1 MKRIAEAGVEHHIDK
16 TNNTWKVIHNFI
28 CKMLNISKRHELWF
42 LFARKPF
49 RFSLQEFYAVTCLK
63 CEEDK
68 NTNFE
73 AWREDKG
80 FWSTFLKRNGNVD
93 TKTIRLKH
101 LKDCKNWLRVD
112 MVRLVYLSVIYGFAM
127 TKDEK
132 INIPHAYIRLVI
144 YHGFYS
150 LSSMS
155 LFRVF
160 TGSGTF
166 WRNMVILESSEVQ
179 NCTDASNV

>member
-1 MKRIAEAGVEHHIDK
+1 MRDLVFGSILAINEHK
-16 TNNTWKVIHNFI
+16 LGYPGKVIHNFI

-144 YHGFYS
+144 YHGFYQ
-150 LSSMS
+150 LSSMVYKY
-155 LFRVF
+155 F
-160 TGSGTF
+160 
-166 WRNMVILESSEVQ
+166 NI
-179 NCTDASNV
+179 